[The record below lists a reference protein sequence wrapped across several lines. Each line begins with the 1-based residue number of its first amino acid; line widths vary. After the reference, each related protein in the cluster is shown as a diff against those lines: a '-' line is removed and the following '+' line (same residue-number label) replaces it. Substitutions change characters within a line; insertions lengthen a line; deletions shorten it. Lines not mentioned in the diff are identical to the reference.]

1 MSLQLYLSI
10 SRSKYTG
17 DKHSGGLGGVVETG
31 AGTWTACNKTKSGLK
46 RGGGGRESYI
56 YVSISISISIYINLS
71 ISRSNYIEDK
81 HSGGLGGVVQTGAGT
96 LNGL

>member
-31 AGTWTACNKTKSGLK
+31 AGTWTACNKTKRGQK
-46 RGGGGRESYI
+46 RGGGVGKVI
-56 YVSISISISIYINLS
+56 YMFLYLYPYPSISIYRYRDLTI
-71 ISRSNYIEDK
+71 
-81 HSGGLGGVVQTGAGT
+81 
-96 LNGL
+96 